1 MAATKLMLVSV
12 LMFFEQCYFENANSE
27 AGKKTNPE
35 MLYKEEKKK
44 KSCGK
49 QRGRINIAYLYKS
62 AVWKLTQEE
71 ECAAQLFIAMLL
83 NATPAQ
89 KASNH
94 WGDC

>member
-27 AGKKTNPE
+27 AEKKAE
-35 MLYKEEKKK
+35 MLYKEKK

-62 AVWKLTQEE
+62 AV
-71 ECAAQLFIAMLL
+71 
-83 NATPAQ
+83 
-89 KASNH
+89 
-94 WGDC
+94 